1 MNDDISFL
9 VDGTKES
16 IDNVTML
23 TTEGN
28 DQGINLQ
35 LFNEMKNSH

>member
-1 MNDDISFL
+1 MSDQMKIEEMNDDISFL
-9 VDGTKES
+9 VDGTRES

-28 DQGINLQ
+28 
-35 LFNEMKNSH
+35 E